1 MVSLPQPLYI
11 LKNDNLENLQN
22 FVNYEMKKIELG
34 DANANN
40 QWRSY
45 CNLLYEA
52 LSSVMTDSKDLL
64 KRIEDMS
71 ANNNT
76 DTDDTKIQ
84 HINKLRNILGKLQK
98 QLNFTR
104 QTRAENKL
112 YRGLFDSDDI
122 VKNYEDIQEQQE
134 QQEESSAFNNLSE
147 LLNRLNRFYI
157 IPSLV
162 PVLNALSG
170 SIQMFILRLQEDLL
184 SLKFASTQTQQTNPL
199 NESEYNKLL
208 QTLEK
213 MSNKNIRG
221 EKKRNSAQKRQRRKQ
236 RNKNTPGRK
245 PSSKKPKQRNRGKP
259 SSKKPKNLI
268 PKEERT
274 LGQQRA
280 LQDSRR
286 IRKEQKTALKKAK
299 ATGKVRPQSNSVKA
313 RAQKW
318 DKKIEIEN
326 KNIERENNL
335 RNKSK
340 STRAEKLVYDF
351 LTM

>member
-162 PVLNALSG
+162 PVLNAL
-170 SIQMFILRLQEDLL
+170 
-184 SLKFASTQTQQTNPL
+184 
-199 NESEYNKLL
+199 
-208 QTLEK
+208 
-213 MSNKNIRG
+213 
-221 EKKRNSAQKRQRRKQ
+221 
-236 RNKNTPGRK
+236 
-245 PSSKKPKQRNRGKP
+245 
-259 SSKKPKNLI
+259 
-268 PKEERT
+268 
-274 LGQQRA
+274 
-280 LQDSRR
+280 
-286 IRKEQKTALKKAK
+286 
-299 ATGKVRPQSNSVKA
+299 
-313 RAQKW
+313 
-318 DKKIEIEN
+318 
-326 KNIERENNL
+326 
-335 RNKSK
+335 
-340 STRAEKLVYDF
+340 
-351 LTM
+351 